1 MTNISNLYSLTNYIT
16 ASTSG
21 NVGIGITPQF
31 SLTNYLSLEIST
43 TGLIYAGNG
52 QMALTNNGYYSGS
65 WKYKTTNYATNYN
78 TDSGNHTFFT
88 APSGTANGAITFT
101 ERMRITNTG
110 NVLINQSSQNGSGAL
125 EVTTLSGQV
134 TTAVF
139 NSVTTSG
146 PQIYLRDA
154 GGAGYANIMSNSA
167 IVFKNGSSFA
177 ETMRISTSGIVGIGT
192 TGYSW
197 TQFYALDIGTIT
209 SLANYTDYLALTSNV
224 YYAPSGNWTYKVNG
238 YGSQINLRRDDGAIQ
253 FATYGTGTAGATATG
268 AERMRITAS
277 GFVLIGT
284 TDSSGNANLIIGGNT
299 TNCRV
304 LPQADGGGYIGDS
317 IHRWIAVYAQNGS
330 INTSDRNQKKNITPT
345 DLGLSF
351 VNQLNPVSYSWKEG
365 EETDKKHYGIIAQEV
380 EEVAPDFGGIWNE
393 NGKYGF
399 SYTELIS
406 PLIKAIQELS
416 AKVTA
421 LENK

>member
-1 MTNISNLYSLTNYIT
+1 MTKISNLYSLTNYIT
-16 ASTSG
+16 ANTSG
-21 NVGIGITPQF
+21 NIV
-31 SLTNYLSLEIST
+31 ISAPSSGYALDV
-43 TGLIYAGNG
+43 TGTGRFTG
-52 QMALTNNGYYSGS
+52 ALTGTSATFSGDVTINNGSADGGQLVLMSSGYSNWNIDNYSGRFRAYYGS
-65 WKYKTTNYATNYN
+65 TEY
-78 TDSGNHTFFT
+78 FT
-88 APSGTANGAITFT
+88 ITAA
-101 ERMRITNTG
+101 G
-110 NVLINQSSQNGSGAL
+110 NVLINQSTQNASGAL

-192 TGYSW
+192 TGYAW
-197 TQFYALDIGTIT
+197 TQFSALDIGTIT
-209 SLANYTDYLALTSNV
+209 SLANYTDYLTLSSNV
-224 YYAPSGNWTYKVNG
+224 YYASSGNWTFKVTG
-238 YGSQINLRRDDGAIQ
+238 YASQINLRKDDGAIQ
-253 FATYGTGTAGATATG
+253 FITYGTGSAGATATG
-268 AERMRITAS
+268 VERMRITAS

-284 TDSSGNANLIIGGNT
+284 TDTSPGANLIIGGNT
-299 TNCRV
+299 NTCRV
-304 LPQADGGGYIGDS
+304 LPVADGGGYIGDS
-317 IHRWIAVYAQNGS
+317 IHRWIAIYAQNGS

-365 EETDKKHYGIIAQEV
+365 EETEKKHYGIIAQEV
-380 EEVAPDFGGIWNE
+380 EAIAPDFGGIYNE

-406 PLIKAIQELS
+406 PLIKSIQELS